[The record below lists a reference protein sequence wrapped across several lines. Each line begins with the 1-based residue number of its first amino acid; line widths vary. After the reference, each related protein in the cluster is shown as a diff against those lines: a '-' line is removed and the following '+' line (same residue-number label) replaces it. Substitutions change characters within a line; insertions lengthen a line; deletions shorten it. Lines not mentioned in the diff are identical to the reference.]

1 MKKYSI
7 GLFVLFLGCVA
18 LIGAAYQF
26 SFQYSKRQAEEEARL
41 KQEIMKSVKEEE
53 EDAVAAEG
61 DVSKGEVF
69 YLMDQNG
76 FVAVYRSDKE
86 TIYEYTNIVVED
98 LPEDIRQEIKEGKEI
113 RTVEKL
119 YGFLE
124 NYSS

>member
-1 MKKYSI
+1 MNKTTKI
-7 GLFVLFLGCVA
+7 EVIIAIFLIVVFGIS
-18 LIGAAYQF
+18 LIYTRIVE
-26 SFQYSKRQAEEEARL
+26 RQAEEEPRL

-53 EDAVAAEG
+53 EDVVAAEG
-61 DVSKGEVF
+61 DVSKVEVF
-69 YLMDQNG
+69 YHMDLNG

-98 LPEDIRQEIKEGKEI
+98 MPEDIRQEIKEGKEI

>member
-7 GLFVLFLGCVA
+7 GLLVLFLCCIA

-26 SFQYSKRQAEEEARL
+26 SFEFSRNQAKEEARIQ
-41 KQEIMKSVKEEE
+41 QEKLQSAKEEE
-53 EDAVAAEG
+53 DVIAAEG
-61 DVSKGEVF
+61 DISKEEIF
-69 YLMDQNG
+69 YLMELNG

-98 LPEDIRQEIKEGKEI
+98 LPEDVRQEIMEGKEI

>member
-18 LIGAAYQF
+18 LIGAAYLF

-69 YLMDQNG
+69 YLMDLNG

-98 LPEDIRQEIKEGKEI
+98 LPEDIRQEIQEGKEI

>member
-7 GLFVLFLGCVA
+7 GLAVLFFGCVA

-26 SFQYSKRQAEEEARL
+26 SFQYSKHQAEEKARIQL
-41 KQEIMKSVKEEE
+41 EMVKSAKEN
-53 EDAVAAEG
+53 DAVAAEG
-61 DVSKGEVF
+61 EVSKEEVF
-69 YLMDQNG
+69 YLMDLNG
-76 FVAVYRSDKE
+76 FVAVYREDRQ

-98 LPEDIRQEIKEGKEI
+98 LPEDVRQEILKGKEI
-113 RTVEKL
+113 RSVEKL

>member
-7 GLFVLFLGCVA
+7 GLLVLFCCCIA

-26 SFQYSKRQAEEEARL
+26 SFELSRNQAKEEARIQ
-41 KQEIMKSVKEEE
+41 QEKLQSAKEEE
-53 EDAVAAEG
+53 DVIAAEG
-61 DVSKGEVF
+61 DISKDETF
-69 YLMDQNG
+69 YLMELNG

-86 TIYEYTNIVVED
+86 TIYEYTNIIVED
-98 LPEDIRQEIKEGKEI
+98 LPEDVRQEIMEGKEI

>member
-7 GLFVLFLGCVA
+7 GLFVLFIGCVA

-26 SFQYSKRQAEEEARL
+26 SFQYSKKLAEEQARM
-41 KQEIMKSVKEEE
+41 KQEIMESVKEE

-61 DVSKGEVF
+61 SVSKEEVF
-69 YLMDQNG
+69 YLKDLNG
-76 FVAVYRSDKE
+76 FVAVYKADKE

-98 LPEDIRQEIKEGKEI
+98 LPEDVRQEIQEGKEI